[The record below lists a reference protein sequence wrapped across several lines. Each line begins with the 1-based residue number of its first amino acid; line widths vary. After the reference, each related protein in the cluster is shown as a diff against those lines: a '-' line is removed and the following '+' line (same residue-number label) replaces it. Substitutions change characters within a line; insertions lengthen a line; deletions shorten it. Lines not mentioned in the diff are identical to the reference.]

1 MHYVMKYDMVL
12 QILAGFITKAV
23 SLTDFNLGG
32 GKGMLWLTVIN
43 IRRRMQGLSLTCFNK
58 A

>member
-1 MHYVMKYDMVL
+1 MKYDMVL

-43 IRRRMQGLSLTCFNK
+43 IKRRMQGLSLTCFNK